1 MRIKRIR
8 NKFLKY
14 LHVYSQRKYTI
25 QKKNQKEYIYSNLIK
40 KAKNSLSNKIES
52 EYQRDNM
59 FKVIMIT
66 NHSCCNNSSSRYGII
81 IDLQI

>member
-1 MRIKRIR
+1 MFIRRENIQYKKKIKR
-8 NKFLKY
+8 N
-14 LHVYSQRKYTI
+14 
-25 QKKNQKEYIYSNLIK
+25 IYSNLIK
-40 KAKNSLSNKIES
+40 KANNSLSNKIES

-81 IDLQI
+81 IDLQIWTAEKMKHLE

>member
-1 MRIKRIR
+1 MFIR
-8 NKFLKY
+8 REN
-14 LHVYSQRKYTI
+14 I
-25 QKKNQKEYIYSNLIK
+25 QYKKKSKGIYIYSNLIK

-52 EYQRDNM
+52 EYQSDNM

>member
-1 MRIKRIR
+1 MFIRRENIQYKKKIKR
-8 NKFLKY
+8 N
-14 LHVYSQRKYTI
+14 
-25 QKKNQKEYIYSNLIK
+25 IYSNLIK

-81 IDLQI
+81 IDLQIWTAEKMKHLE